1 MSQSSIHNFQE
12 NILPIYRCEISCH
25 NLLYSAIYT
34 NEKLALLTAPNKA
47 ILGEENPKT
56 TEVLLYGR
64 MNKIH
69 TSSIY
74 SEGY

>member
-1 MSQSSIHNFQE
+1 MSQSSIQRHLHKWKTGPSNG
-12 NILPIYRCEISCH
+12 
-25 NLLYSAIYT
+25 T
-34 NEKLALLTAPNKA
+34 NKA

-74 SEGY
+74 SEGYWQFFILETKKKLDQRLF